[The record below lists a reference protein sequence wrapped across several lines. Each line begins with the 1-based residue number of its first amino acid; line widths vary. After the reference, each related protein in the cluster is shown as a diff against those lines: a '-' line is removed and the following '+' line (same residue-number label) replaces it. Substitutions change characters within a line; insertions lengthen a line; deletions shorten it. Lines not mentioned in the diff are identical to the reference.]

1 MLNVTLRSLLYW
13 TTLTL
18 VVFYAVLVARLFA
31 SYAVTV

>member
-1 MLNVTLRSLLYW
+1 MFNVTLESMLYV
-13 TTLTL
+13 TSCLL